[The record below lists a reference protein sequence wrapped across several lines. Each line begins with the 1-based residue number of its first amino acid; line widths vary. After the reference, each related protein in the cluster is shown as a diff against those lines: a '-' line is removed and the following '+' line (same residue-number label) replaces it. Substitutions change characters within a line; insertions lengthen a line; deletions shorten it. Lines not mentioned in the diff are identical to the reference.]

1 MSDETTEVATEKTP
15 AEIKKE
21 QAKQNRIAALAR
33 ARESKKKKVIVAEAA
48 ITKTETVI
56 PKTDSKIIW
65 FGEVDMNKKGVPSG
79 DYPGWTFD
87 QQIEELGREISSI
100 ERGFDLDA
108 YTGKDKVKMRELL
121 KQRKDRYEA
130 IVSSKPKLG
139 GKDKDAVYASF
150 KDLGARIGESMFTY
164 TEMHKQTADAHVE
177 ADRMVKPCIEI
188 KSELEADFCKQ
199 RGIKIV
205 DGKISRNHAS
215 QMAQIFGKAL
225 GEGIIDMERFRN
237 QR

>member
-1 MSDETTEVATEKTP
+1 MSDETTEVAQEKTP

-21 QAKQNRIAALAR
+21 QARKNRIAALAR
-33 ARESKKKKVIVAEAA
+33 ARESKKNKPVEAA
-48 ITKTETVI
+48 ITKKETVI
-56 PKTDSKIIW
+56 PKSDTKIIW
-65 FGEVDMNKKGVPSG
+65 FGEVDMNKKGVPSS

-87 QQIEELGREISSI
+87 QQIQELSREISSI
-100 ERGFDLDA
+100 ERGFDLEL
-108 YTGKDKVKMRELL
+108 YSGKDKVKMRELL
-121 KQRKDRYEA
+121 KQKKDRYEA
-130 IVSSKPKLG
+130 IESSRPKLT
-139 GKDKDAVYASF
+139 GKDKDAVYAAF
-150 KDLGARIGESMFTY
+150 KDLGDRIGSSMFTY
-164 TEMHKQTADAHVE
+164 SEMQKGTADAHVE
-177 ADRMVKPCIEI
+177 ADRMVNPCIEV

>member
-1 MSDETTEVATEKTP
+1 MSETTEVILEKTP

-21 QAKQNRIAALAR
+21 QAKTNRIAAMAR
-33 ARESKKKKVIVAEAA
+33 ARESKKNKVVMAEQA
-48 ITKTETVI
+48 ITKNETVI
-56 PKTDSKIIW
+56 PKTDSKIVW
-65 FGEVDMNKKGVPSG
+65 FGEVDMNKKGVPSS

-87 QQIEELGREISSI
+87 QQIQELDREISSI
-100 ERGFDLDA
+100 ERGFDLEL
-108 YTGKDKVKMRELL
+108 YSGKDKVKMRELL
-121 KQRKDRYEA
+121 KQKKDRYEA
-130 IVSSKPKLG
+130 IQSSRPKLT

-150 KDLGARIGESMFTY
+150 KDLGKRIGDSMFTY
-164 TEMHKQTADAHVE
+164 SDMQKGTADAHVE
-177 ADRMVKPCIEI
+177 AERMVMPCIEI
-188 KSELEADFCKQ
+188 KSELESDFCKQ
-199 RGIKIV
+199 SGIKIV